1 MSEPFTVEMMAEKAW
16 LWRCLHGGPLT
27 AASLDAPG
35 ADGQVPWAQFRD
47 RNLAFLRNLA
57 ATYGASAVVARSGDS
72 IIGHLRF
79 YPKAVRDLAPQGLG
93 LCLQQ
98 EYPYGPAEDLGR
110 RAFPELG
117 EIADKTLLV
126 HCMML
131 APDGTGEGSL
141 RRRGLGT
148 RMARTLVE
156 WAAANGWEAIE
167 ATAYEALPVIYATS
181 GQADGRFWEALG
193 FCLVRTERE
202 PALET
207 ESEFVRTMRKEA
219 LAQGLDPSKISN
231 KYLMRLE
238 LKPGAGPATKG

>member
-1 MSEPFTVEMMAEKAW
+1 MRETVTVGMMSEKAL

-27 AASLDAPG
+27 AGSIDAVDASG
-35 ADGQVPWAQFRD
+35 EVPWAQFRD

-79 YPKAVRDLAPQGLG
+79 YPKAVRDLAAQGLG

-98 EYPYGPAEDLGR
+98 EYPYGPSADFGR
-110 RAFPELG
+110 RAFPPLA

-131 APDGTGEGSL
+131 APDVPGGASF
-141 RRRGLGT
+141 RRKGVGT
-148 RMARTLVE
+148 RMAGTLID
-156 WAAANGWEAIE
+156 WARRNGWQAIE

-181 GQADGRFWEALG
+181 GQADRRFWEAIG
-193 FCLVRTERE
+193 FRLVRTERE
-202 PALET
+202 PALEA
-207 ESEFVRTMRKEA
+207 ESEFVRTMHEEA
-219 LAQGLDPSKISN
+219 LAQGLDPGTIAN
-231 KYLMRLE
+231 KYVMRRFL
-238 LKPGAGPATKG
+238 G

>member
-1 MSEPFTVEMMAEKAW
+1 MSEPFTVEMMAEKAM

-27 AASLDAPG
+27 AGTIDATDAS
-35 ADGQVPWAQFRD
+35 GQVPWAQFRD

-72 IIGHLRF
+72 VIGHLRF
-79 YPKAVRDLAPQGLG
+79 YPKAVRDLAAQGLG

-98 EYPYGPAEDLGR
+98 EYPYGPAEDFGR
-110 RAFPELG
+110 RDFPKLR
-117 EIADKTLLV
+117 EIADKTLIV

-148 RMARTLVE
+148 RMARALVE

-181 GQADGRFWEALG
+181 GQADRRFWEALG
-193 FCLVRTERE
+193 FRLVRTERE

-207 ESEFVRTMRKEA
+207 ESEFVRTMREES
-219 LAQGLDPSKISN
+219 LTQGLDPAKISN
-231 KYLMRLE
+231 RYVMRRIL
-238 LKPGAGPATKG
+238 G